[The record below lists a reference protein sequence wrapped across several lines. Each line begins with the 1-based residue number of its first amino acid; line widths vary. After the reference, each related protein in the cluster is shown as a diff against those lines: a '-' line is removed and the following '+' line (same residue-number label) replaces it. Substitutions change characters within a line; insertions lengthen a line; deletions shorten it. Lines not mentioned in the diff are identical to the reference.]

1 MRTIQKTRPYF
12 FTLTSVQSRAFS
24 YQLDEVRELQM
35 KFNRKLNILKLYA
48 EKPEFNYEQPQ
59 MIYDKKT
66 GDVTIL
72 DTRPK
77 NKKIIKTFKD
87 LDAEKKRLFKE
98 IGLNPDIEKWDLD
111 SEEKQSSAALKME

>member
-48 EKPEFNYEQPQ
+48 EKPEFNYE
-59 MIYDKKT
+59 
-66 GDVTIL
+66 
-72 DTRPK
+72 
-77 NKKIIKTFKD
+77 
-87 LDAEKKRLFKE
+87 
-98 IGLNPDIEKWDLD
+98 
-111 SEEKQSSAALKME
+111 